1 MNFVICISYSGTMK
15 NNKFSKWTVMGLL
28 LFLVVLV
35 LGYPFLFD
43 NEQVYRIIL
52 YSATGIVFVLIILVI
67 SLQMSAFHTGKKR
80 VPE

>member
-1 MNFVICISYSGTMK
+1 MIFVICISYSGTMK
-15 NNKFSKWTVMGLL
+15 NNKFSKWTIMGLL

-35 LGYPFLFD
+35 LVFPVLFD

-52 YSATGIVFVLIILVI
+52 YSATGIVFILMILVI
-67 SLQMSAFHTGKKR
+67 SVQMSGFHTGKKR